1 MADPQKQNQHLVAEA
16 IRLLSDEYESNE
28 RFNEYFDGD
37 EHIEIGT
44 LRYPRSKVLFWVDRE
59 AYIAERASWE
69 NESVEEEHREAK
81 SLLQTPGINGVFQDL
96 VDAVRRHRVVPFVGA
111 GLSKHMDL
119 PTWREALDELRERL
133 LPKDEDLK
141 TQLAAALY
149 LPAAEAL
156 VKEDSPAVN
165 AYIRSRFK
173 VSILK
178 GPVALLP
185 KLASGCVVTTNF
197 DAAIEEAYKLF
208 DLQFEGYMHG
218 TQSHNFMGRLARGDR
233 CILKLHGDASD
244 DPSSFVFTKKQYDK
258 AYGKSFNFKK
268 PLAKALRQIYIS
280 NTLLFLGC
288 SLEQDMTL
296 ELFKHVKNQGDYEV
310 PIHFAILPQHEDA
323 QEKQKKESRL
333 LALNIYPIWYPEGH
347 HDCVEKLVKLVIDV
361 AEKRTTVSA

>member
-1 MADPQKQNQHLVAEA
+1 
-16 IRLLSDEYESNE
+16 
-28 RFNEYFDGD
+28 
-37 EHIEIGT
+37 
-44 LRYPRSKVLFWVDRE
+44 
-59 AYIAERASWE
+59 
-69 NESVEEEHREAK
+69 
-81 SLLQTPGINGVFQDL
+81 
-96 VDAVRRHRVVPFVGA
+96 
-111 GLSKHMDL
+111 MDL
-119 PTWREALDELRERL
+119 PTWREALGELQERL

-141 TQLAAALY
+141 TQLSAALY
-149 LPAAEAL
+149 LQAAETL
-156 VKEDSPAVN
+156 VKQDSPAVN

-185 KLASGCVVTTNF
+185 KLAYGCVVTTNF
-197 DAAIEEAYKLF
+197 DAAIEEAYKLLG
-208 DLQFEGYMHG
+208 LQFEGYMHG

-268 PLAKALRQIYIS
+268 PLPKALRQIYIS

-296 ELFKHVKNQGDYEV
+296 ELFKHVKNQGDYEI

-333 LALNIYPIWYPEGH
+333 LALNIYPIWYPGGH
-347 HDCVEKLVKLVIDV
+347 HECVEKLVKLVIDV
-361 AEKRTTVSA
+361 VEKRTTVSA